1 MEAIVYEEFGGPE
14 VLRHTAGAAVPEP
27 GPGEVRVKVAAVG
40 VNPVDWKRR
49 YGWVEEFYPTTF
61 PAVPGLEFAGTVD
74 RLGEGVTGLA
84 VGDEVLGWTK
94 TGAYA
99 EYAIAD
105 IVVPKPAGL
114 PWETAASLPVAGET
128 AQRVLDL
135 LGVRAGETLFLHGA
149 AGVVG
154 SVGVQLAVAAG
165 VTVIGSASASN
176 HAYLRELGAIPVAYG
191 EGLADRVRAAAP
203 DGVDAVFDAAGHG
216 VLPVAIELLGGV
228 GPGGVGPDGDGPY
241 GDGAAKERIVTIAD
255 VDAEKYGIVFSGS
268 LGDPDAVRA
277 GLTAHARG
285 AAAGTLT
292 VRLADTLPLKE
303 AARVQQ
309 LSESGH
315 VRGKLVLIP

>member
-1 MEAIVYEEFGGPE
+1 MEAIVYGEFGGSE
-14 VLRHTAGAAVPEP
+14 VLRHATGVAVPEP
-27 GPGEVRVKVAAVG
+27 GPGEVRVRVAAVG

-74 RLGEGVTGLA
+74 KLGEGVTGLA

-99 EYAIAD
+99 EYAIAG
-105 IVVPKPAGL
+105 IVAPKPAGL
-114 PWETAASLPVAGET
+114 SWEAAASLPVAGET

-165 VTVIGSASASN
+165 VTVIGSASESN

-216 VLPVAIELLGGV
+216 VLPVAIELIGG
-228 GPGGVGPDGDGPY
+228 GEPGGEEAV
-241 GDGAAKERIVTIAD
+241 KERIVTIAD
-255 VDAEKYGIVFSGS
+255 VDAEKHGIVFSGVM
-268 LGDPDAVRA
+268 GDADAVRA
-277 GLTAHARG
+277 GLTAQARG
-285 AAAGTLT
+285 AAAGTLA

-303 AARVQQ
+303 AARAQE

-315 VRGKLVLIP
+315 TRGKLILTP

>member
-14 VLRHTAGAAVPEP
+14 VLRHESGVEKPEP

-74 RLGEGVTGLA
+74 ALGEGVTDLA

-99 EYAIAD
+99 EYAIAGT
-105 IVVPKPAGL
+105 VAPKPAGL
-114 PWETAASLPVAGET
+114 SWEAAAALPVAGET

-135 LGVRAGETLFLHGA
+135 LRVREGETLFLHGA

-154 SVGVQLAVAAG
+154 SVAVQLAVAAG
-165 VTVIGSASASN
+165 TTVIGSASESN

-191 EGLADRVRAAAP
+191 DGLADRVRAAAP
-203 DGVDAVFDAAGHG
+203 EGVDAVFDAAGHG
-216 VLPVAIELLGGV
+216 VLPVAVELLGG
-228 GPGGVGPDGDGPY
+228 GD
-241 GDGAAKERIVTIAD
+241 AVKERIVTIAAT
-255 VDAEKYGIVFSGS
+255 DAAEHGIVFSGVT
-268 LGDPDAVRA
+268 GEPDAVRR
-277 GLTAHARG
+277 GLTAQARQ
-285 AAAGTLT
+285 AAEGVLT
-292 VRLADTLPLKE
+292 VRLAETLPLKE
-303 AARVQQ
+303 AARAQES
-309 LSESGH
+309 SESGH
-315 VRGKLVLIP
+315 VRGKIVLIP

>member
-14 VLRHTAGAAVPEP
+14 VLRHAAGVAVPEP

-74 RLGEGVTGLA
+74 KLGEGVTGLT

-99 EYAIAD
+99 EYAIAG
-105 IVVPKPAGL
+105 IVAPKPAGL
-114 PWETAASLPVAGET
+114 SWEAAASLPVAGET

-165 VTVIGSASASN
+165 VTVIGSASESN
-176 HAYLRELGAIPVAYG
+176 HAYLRALGAIPVAYG
-191 EGLADRVRAAAP
+191 EGLAERVRAAAP

-216 VLPVAIELLGGV
+216 VLPVAIELLGG
-228 GPGGVGPDGDGPY
+228 GEPGAGE
-241 GDGAAKERIVTIAD
+241 AAKERIVTIAD
-255 VDAEKYGIVFSGS
+255 VDAEKYGIVFSGV

-292 VRLADTLPLKE
+292 VRLAETLPLKE
-303 AARVQQ
+303 AARAQE

-315 VRGKLVLIP
+315 ARGKLILVP

>member
-1 MEAIVYEEFGGPE
+1 MEAIVYVEFGGSE
-14 VLRHTAGAAVPEP
+14 VLRHATGVAVPEP
-27 GPGEVRVKVAAVG
+27 GPGEVRVRVAAVG

-74 RLGEGVTGLA
+74 KLGEGVTGLA

-99 EYAIAD
+99 EYAIAG
-105 IVVPKPAGL
+105 IVAPKPAGL
-114 PWETAASLPVAGET
+114 SWEAAASLPVAGET

-165 VTVIGSASASN
+165 VTVIGSASESN

-216 VLPVAIELLGGV
+216 VLPVAIELIGG
-228 GPGGVGPDGDGPY
+228 GEPGGEEAV
-241 GDGAAKERIVTIAD
+241 KERIVTIAD
-255 VDAEKYGIVFSGS
+255 VDAEKHGIVFSGVM
-268 LGDPDAVRA
+268 GDADAVRA
-277 GLTAHARG
+277 GLTAQARG
-285 AAAGTLT
+285 AAAGTLA

-303 AARVQQ
+303 AARAQE

-315 VRGKLVLIP
+315 TRGKLILTP